1 MQVQCFVIDVTFFPP
16 SLLLIQL
23 FDLQPLL
30 LNFETD
36 AHANT
41 HSRRK
46 NTLQKPKLFKLNSNI
61 IQSHSRLLNLG
72 EFADSCDHAACETFA
87 LTMGSCLCR
96 GLSCFASLICNGCNM
111 QETARGR
118 FRFPLVQTWMLDD
131 ACEVDMPAWSSLDD
145 ECETEGCALQ
155 ALQRRGLISKM
166 FWARNRICET
176 VYVLVV
182 VVVAADLTHRQSVL
196 CCCGTPNSP
205 ARGQSKLLAWILGV
219 GICEFLAI

>member
-30 LNFETD
+30 LSFETD

-41 HSRRK
+41 HSRRT
-46 NTLQKPKLFKLNSNI
+46 NTLQKPKLFKLNLNSWT

-96 GLSCFASLICNGCNM
+96 GLSCFASLIWSTPMVVDATC
-111 QETARGR
+111 RKLPR
-118 FRFPLVQTWMLDD
+118 FRFPLVQTWMLMRWKCLLGPPWMMNVKLKN
-131 ACEVDMPAWSSLDD
+131 APC
-145 ECETEGCALQ
+145 
-155 ALQRRGLISKM
+155 K
-166 FWARNRICET
+166 
-176 VYVLVV
+176 
-182 VVVAADLTHRQSVL
+182 L
-196 CCCGTPNSP
+196 CN
-205 ARGQSKLLAWILGV
+205 A
-219 GICEFLAI
+219 ED